1 MTSAQG
7 LELLRGGR
15 VGRIA
20 YSDRALPAIV
30 VVSYVVVGETI
41 LIDCDPS
48 ADWTAAVLNAVVAF
62 QADAVDAAGQG
73 WSVTCV
79 GRTHAFTDRPDL
91 LVLEP
96 THVRGFR
103 ISPEA
108 VLAS

>member
-1 MTSAQG
+1 MTSAEG
-7 LELLRGGR
+7 LDLLRAGR

-30 VVSYVVVGETI
+30 VTSYTVVDETI

-48 ADWTAAVLNAVVAF
+48 ADWTVAVRNAVVAF
-62 QADAVDAAGQG
+62 QADAIDAAGQS

-79 GRTHAFTDRPDL
+79 GRTHAVTERPDV

-96 THVRGFR
+96 THVRGLR